1 MAYWLEAL
9 IFPDANL
16 DCLFTPLVHAHHIRM
31 PQHLC
36 LLPIIREFRVE
47 IAEHY
52 PATQAVTYK
61 ELDLLSRPVIE
72 FAKAISRTVP
82 VAYIEA
88 IYTGSY
94 GGQSSIIWK
103 DGKVVLGP
111 LVSEKNP
118 EPGPINE
125 ALRFLG
131 VSTGE
136 SGDEFAT
143 IGLHLHR
150 WTKDWLKHDENT

>member
-16 DCLFTPLVHAHHIRM
+16 DCFFASLTHAHRIRM

-36 LLPIIREFRVE
+36 LLPIIREFRDE

-52 PATQAVTYK
+52 PATQTVTYK
-61 ELDLLSRPVIE
+61 EMDLLSGSVIE
-72 FAKAISRTVP
+72 LAKAISSIVP

-88 IYTGSY
+88 TYTGGY
-94 GGQSSIIWK
+94 GGQESIVWK
-103 DGKVVLGP
+103 DSEVVLGP
-111 LVSEKNP
+111 LTVQDS
-118 EPGPINE
+118 INR

-131 VSTGE
+131 VSKGE
-136 SGDEFAT
+136 AADEFEA

-150 WTKDWLKHDENT
+150 WTKDWLKHDEGA